1 MNSMSLMLLLQQI
14 VNKSPCELDDE
25 IIELINGLKLFD
37 FEILSRTKIEF
48 LKFDFDA
55 VKFKRAIEACREA
68 VREQDMIIEY
78 IKLGASAPMMRALFG
93 HNATEVGALRE
104 KLGLS
109 EKGGR
114 PAAPTVA
121 EQLAIA
127 NTWSASYKMDEREHY
142 LYVAKKTGL
151 SLRMIWNEIN
161 SYDAPDIMTKQRRES
176 TTRGVV
182 QLRNG

>member
-1 MNSMSLMLLLQQI
+1 MSLMLLLQQV
-14 VNKSPCELDDE
+14 VNKTTCCQLDDE
-25 IIELINGLKLFD
+25 IIELIHSLKLFD
-37 FEILSRTKIEF
+37 FEILSHSKIEF
-48 LKFDFDA
+48 FKFDFDA
-55 VKFKRAIEACREA
+55 AKFKRAIETCREA

-114 PAAPTVA
+114 PAVPTVS
-121 EQLAIA
+121 EQLDIA
-127 NTWSASYKMDEREHY
+127 NKWSASYKMDEREHY
-142 LYVAKKTGL
+142 LYVAKATGL
-151 SLRMIWNEIN
+151 PLRMIWNEIN
-161 SYDAPDIMTKQRRES
+161 SYDAPDIITKPPKKKKAK
-176 TTRGVV
+176 GVF